1 MIGNRQEGI
10 KPRSRGYV
18 AEVYGKLQNMQAL
31 VYIGV
36 LHTSFSGLC
45 DYICSCPFLQRR
57 AYSVRV
63 KANDP

>member
-36 LHTSFSGLC
+36 LHTSFSG
-45 DYICSCPFLQRR
+45 IRSAPFISSAAL
-57 AYSVRV
+57 Y
-63 KANDP
+63 P